1 MRFLVKLSVIVLCL
15 NYFNSVHGQPLSD
28 GMAIITN
35 KTGSNINGFS
45 GFSSHSFQIFD
56 AGNNLT
62 APIGQNWE
70 PTFYT
75 PSDPSIYAQ
84 WEGANMGD
92 VFGIAIDDQKNVYFA
107 TSCSFSAF
115 NSGSAGS
122 GGVYKM
128 NADDWSISTF
138 ITTGNA
144 NNQIPNQNVGLGNI
158 CFDKWHNQ
166 LLITNFEDGKIYR
179 YDMEG
184 NFLSS
189 FDPFNSDD
197 GNAGLPGLN
206 EAIWGINVFGT
217 DATNVKVYFSRWGD
231 DIPMSV
237 WSVDMDATG
246 EFSNEESFCLN
257 IPNSNTDI
265 PISDITFSADGKMY
279 VCENTIKKYTE
290 FNFFENMAH
299 QSMVFEYSLISDS
312 WIKTQNYFVGNYSI
326 NRNSTGGVSLG
337 NRQTKNGI
345 ECEGLVWTTGDAL
358 KFNGQNINEFDT
370 ETVYGVAGIPLTG
383 NTEENVITTSI
394 YIDTDVFGDGSLGE
408 KKFFMGDIEIY
419 SDPNSLS
426 TLTISPTTTICN
438 GESVQLNVTGGSNY
452 EWSPSL
458 TLDNSNSANP
468 TATPTET
475 TTYTVTDGASGGCGS
490 TANVTINV
498 DDFSISLGPNIVT
511 CILGQEQTFDAGAD
525 ALSYLWST
533 GETTQTINTITP
545 GDYSVNVISP
555 AGCNYED
562 EITLELDD
570 FSFSLGPDI
579 LNCNNESEQTFDA
592 GSDGVSYLWS
602 TGETTQSVSV
612 LNTGVFSVNVT
623 SPAGCDYQDEV
634 SIINAQPPILAFSTP
649 KDSLCP
655 NETFNLIDQSIPVDS
670 DPIVAWN
677 WQVNGNSYTTENVN
691 IELQNSGNYSVSLE
705 ITSELGCVKTIS
717 LDDYLYV
724 YESPE
729 PEFIT
734 EPEEL
739 NKCDKTIQLINL
751 SSDYE
756 ALQWNLGDGFIS
768 NEDTIN
774 SYTYSE
780 LGDYTIGLSAVNEFG
795 CEKTY
800 FNQIIPESKIPFYA
814 PNAFTPNANDLNEI
828 FIPLLACHDNFQLW
842 IYNQWGENIF
852 YSNAIEKGWDGTY
865 KGNLSPIGVYYWKA
879 TYDGAKNDR
888 LQTGEV
894 HLMH

>member
-107 TSCSFSAF
+107 TSCSFSPF

-257 IPNSNTDI
+257 IPNSNPDI